1 MENFVVIVNEH
12 RYLGYILTPY
22 IIEKTGAFYTCV
34 KPVKNYDL
42 ESFDY
47 TFTPVQAKI
56 VNISEKYSDTALAK
70 RFSKTKNTNKFYDEV
85 DKSFFDSMVAPVID
99 KYILEIY
106 ELICEYGIKLYLKK
120 NKFSNLFDEDEIKT
134 SDKHAKAVYNFERG
148 DEGTKYYLTFL
159 QNGKPIKLIDKQVIF
174 LTSEPCLMVYENEIF
189 NFEHISSKK
198 LLPFLEKDHIFVGKA
213 VEQKYYET
221 FVKKVVA
228 KSNVNAVGFD
238 IVEELPNHHLVL
250 NLETNL
256 KEQLVLSPIF
266 MYGNTAVSAINSKRA
281 FVEMQISDKSV
292 SFRKF
297 VRNKTWE
304 DRMFSYL
311 ESLRL
316 TKTPTSQLILDG
328 SKALELT
335 EQKYETIE
343 WIKSNLPN
351 LETKGISLN
360 QDSLANKYNINEYNV
375 KFDIKQSDNKS
386 DWFDLN
392 AFVQIGEFSIPFLKF
407 RKNIVNEIRE
417 YTLPDGS
424 IVILPEEWFSQY
436 KDLFSMA
443 KLDGDKILLKHH
455 HLQLIEQKPTVS
467 KINAAKDLYLSDA
480 ESISKVAIPAS
491 IQAKLRH
498 YQKEG
503 YRWLYNLAEKG
514 FGGCLADD
522 MGLGKT
528 LQAITLIQKT
538 INKAKEEKPENTI
551 PASLVVA
558 PVSLLKNWE
567 NEFKKFAPNLKV
579 KKNHG
584 TNRIKSY
591 KAEKLHSKY
600 DVLIST
606 YGTIRNDI
614 DELEDIEFLNIVL
627 DESQIIKNTSSKIYK
642 AATRL
647 KSKHKYVLTGTPI
660 ENSLMDLWAQLNF
673 LNPGLLGSQAYFK
686 REFVAPIEKHS
697 DEAKQ
702 DRLSLLI
709 RPFILRRS
717 KSEVLTEL
725 PPVTETIVYCEMSEE
740 QSSMYEKEKS
750 SVRNMLLEQID
761 SIGIEKSSVLILQ
774 ALNKLRQLANHPKMI
789 DTDIDG
795 IESGKM
801 EEIMQSLENV
811 VSIGHKVL
819 LFSSFVKHLNLLSEE
834 IDKRGW
840 GWSML
845 TGSTKNRP
853 EVINE
858 FQNNPDKSIF
868 LISLKAGGVGLNLT
882 VADYVFIVDPWWNP
896 AAEMQAIG
904 RAHRIGQENKV
915 FVYRYISTD
924 TIEEKILKL
933 QEHKDALAK
942 KFIDSNNPMKK
953 MNKDEIMSLF
963 T

>member
-1 MENFVVIVNEH
+1 MDNFVVIVNEH
-12 RYLGYILTPY
+12 RHLGYILTPY
-22 IIEKTGAFYTCV
+22 IIEKTGAFYTCI

-47 TFTPVQAKI
+47 TFTPVQTKI

-70 RFSKTKNTNKFYDEV
+70 RFSKTKSTNKFYDEV
-85 DKSFFDSMVAPVID
+85 DKSFFDSTVAPVID
-99 KYILEIY
+99 QYILEIY
-106 ELICEYGIKLYLKK
+106 NLIVEYDIKLYLKK
-120 NKFSNLFDEDEIKT
+120 NKFSNLFDEDEIKIIN
-134 SDKHAKAVYNFERG
+134 KHSEAIYNFERS
-148 DEGTKYYLTFL
+148 ENGTKYYLTFL

-189 NFEHISSKK
+189 NFDHISSKK
-198 LLPFLEKDHIFVGKA
+198 LLPFLERDHIFVDKP
-213 VEQKYYET
+213 VEKKYYET

-228 KSNVNAVGFD
+228 KNNVNAVGFEV
-238 IVEELPNHHLVL
+238 VEELPNHHLIL
-250 NLETNL
+250 NLETDIN
-256 KEQLVLSPIF
+256 EQLVFSPIF
-266 MYGNTAVSAINSKRA
+266 MYGNTEVSAINPKRA
-281 FVEMQISDKSV
+281 FVEMQMDNNSL
-292 SFRKF
+292 SFKKF

-304 DRMFSYL
+304 DRMLSYL

-316 TKTPTSQLILDG
+316 KRISTNQLILDG
-328 SKALELT
+328 SNTTELSK
-335 EQKYETIE
+335 QKYETIE
-343 WIKSNLPN
+343 WIKINMPN
-351 LETKGISLN
+351 LEAKGISLN
-360 QDSLANKYNINEYNV
+360 QDSMESKYNTSKYSIS
-375 KFDIKQSDNKS
+375 FGIKKSADKS

-407 RKNIVNEIRE
+407 KKNIVNEIRE

-424 IVILPEEWFSQY
+424 IIILPEEWFSQY
-436 KDLFSMA
+436 KDLFDMA
-443 KLDGDKILLKHH
+443 KLDGDKMLLKHH
-455 HLQLIEQKPTVS
+455 HLQLIEQEPALS
-467 KINAAKDLYLSDA
+467 KNKAAKDLYLSGTD
-480 ESISKVAIPAS
+480 SVSKVAIPTS

-503 YRWLYNLAEKG
+503 FQWLYNLAEKG

-538 INKAKEEKPENTI
+538 INSFKENN
-551 PASLVVA
+551 PAETTPISLVVA

-579 KKNHG
+579 KRNHG
-584 TNRIKSY
+584 TNRIKNY

-614 DELEDIEFLNIVL
+614 DELEGIEFLNIVL

-647 KSKHKYVLTGTPI
+647 KSKQKYVLTGTPI

-673 LNPGLLGSQAYFK
+673 LNPGLLGNQTYFK
-686 REFVAPIEKHS
+686 REFVAPIEKHN

-725 PPVTETIVYCEMSEE
+725 PPVTESIIYCEMSEE
-740 QSSMYEKEKS
+740 QSSLYEKEKS

-774 ALNKLRQLANHPKMI
+774 ALNKLRQLANHPRMI
-789 DTDIDG
+789 DIDG

-819 LFSSFVKHLNLLSEE
+819 LFSSFVKHLSLLSEE

-853 EVINE
+853 EVIDE
-858 FQNNPDKSIF
+858 FQNDPDKSIF

-963 T
+963 N